1 MYRCIIVNLYKCT
14 GVHNNKCTTIL
25 TYQENK
31 YKSMQFTE
39 TIICCIPIH
48 PFLKQGAS
56 LGVCDRWNG
65 KCYAQFDGRA
75 GRVKQ
80 VGIKSA
86 QVFCRKGSVL

>member
-1 MYRCIIVNLYKCT
+1 
-14 GVHNNKCTTIL
+14 
-25 TYQENK
+25 
-31 YKSMQFTE
+31 MQFTE

-65 KCYAQFDGRA
+65 KCYAQFDGKA

-80 VGIKSA
+80 VGMAFIVVQNSEKVRFRTYA
-86 QVFCRKGSVL
+86 LK